1 MTISRRAMLAS
12 AALPLCASPAQSA
25 GSSAVAARILSVD
38 TISRHPHLYHAWPTM
53 IRRKSGEIVAVYSGG
68 REGIIVPL
76 AAWR

>member
-1 MTISRRAMLAS
+1 M
-12 AALPLCASPAQSA
+12 
-25 GSSAVAARILSVD
+25 D

-53 IRRKSGEIVAVYSGG
+53 IRRKSGEIVAVYFGG